1 MIAFLGLQNA
11 SVTLN
16 GSINQA
22 PADRRADVLTPEA
35 TRLLYVQCPQSPFLN
50 SDQENVCE
58 GI

>member
-1 MIAFLGLQNA
+1 LQNA